1 MSSIDPKYIRE
12 ARQRLE
18 RAQAE
23 EQEIADGMVQW
34 EPGSLSTIAIERI
47 LMDALADLWADCYR
61 GGPQY
66 AGPSFQR
73 NLFRE
78 KLMHLVRSATGQEM
92 RVT

>member
-1 MSSIDPKYIRE
+1 MSNIDPKYIRE

-18 RAQAE
+18 AAQAE

-34 EPGSLSTIAIERI
+34 EPGSLSTHAIERI
-47 LMDALADLWADCYR
+47 LMDAMADLWADCYR
-61 GGPQY
+61 SGPHY
-66 AGPSFQR
+66 AAPSFQR

-78 KLMHLVRSATGQEM
+78 KLMHLIRSATGQEM